1 MQTWPERYPGRLEY
15 ELEQFARR
23 GLDFDLDEELL
34 ADQGRVVLR
43 GSIDYQG
50 KDVELEVRYP
60 DLYPFVR
67 PEVIAPGLTLERHQ
81 NPYEG
86 NLCLLDRSTRAWKP
100 SFDGSWLVAEKV
112 PYLLALLEAGEEA
125 MRGAETPQGE
135 PLSSY
140 FPAGGGGTAVFVPE
154 QMRALPADAK
164 FGSGRIR
171 AFGTTGVRLRGTI
184 AELVEKRPSRKT
196 KHLARAEETVL
207 QRFPG
212 MEISFRWARLER
224 LPPENTPAAL
234 LAAIDASRSG
244 FGSPPRHR
252 VADGT
257 IAVSAAV
264 FAEEVGQDRYE
275 DSWLFAVQFEADN
288 GQRGIYLIR
297 GERLGRADLELR
309 LPAYVRLGER
319 RVALAGL
326 GALGGPLAL
335 ELARAGLGQL
345 RGLDF
350 DEVEVGNGVRWPAGI
365 TAVGA
370 PKAAFLANF
379 IHMEYPYTSFE
390 PFPMLIGNSAITPVA
405 REESEIDQIER
416 FLADSDL
423 LIEATAE
430 IGIQQALA
438 ASADERG
445 LAQLYVSA
453 TEGAHGGLV
462 ARVVPGAGGCWMCL
476 QAGIDDGSIPLPGL
490 DEPLTLQPQG
500 CNSLTYTAAGFDLT
514 PIVAQA
520 ARVVAS
526 TLAEEPD
533 DAGSVA
539 FVCELDRR
547 LAPPR
552 WSTHPISTRPECPV
566 CGGETT

>member
-1 MQTWPERYPGRLEY
+1 MQTWPERYPDRLEY

-23 GLDFDLDEELL
+23 GLDFNLDEELL
-34 ADQGRVVLR
+34 ADQGRVVLH

-50 KDVELEVRYP
+50 DNVEIEVRYP
-60 DLYPFVR
+60 DLYPFLR
-67 PEVIAPGLTLERHQ
+67 PEILAPGLILERHQ

-125 MRGAETPQGE
+125 MREVETPQGE
-135 PLSSY
+135 PFSSY
-140 FPAGGGGTAVFVPE
+140 FPTGGGGVAAFVPE

-171 AFGTTGVRLRGTI
+171 TFGATGVRLRGAI
-184 AELVEKRPSRKT
+184 AELVEKRSSRKT
-196 KHLARAEETVL
+196 KHLARADETVL

-212 MEISFRWARLER
+212 MEISFRWARLEG
-224 LPPENTPAAL
+224 LPAENTPAAL
-234 LAAIDASRSG
+234 LAAIDAARPG

-264 FAEEVGQDRYE
+264 FAEEVGQGHYE

-288 GQRGIYLIR
+288 GQRGTYLIR

-309 LPAYVRLGER
+309 LPDYVRLGER

-370 PKAAFLANF
+370 PKAAFLANY
-379 IHMEYPYTSFE
+379 IHMEYPYTRFE
-390 PFPMLIGNSAITPVA
+390 PFPMLIGNSAIAPVA
-405 REESEIDQIER
+405 REESEVDQIEH
-416 FLADSDL
+416 FLANSDL

-430 IGIQQALA
+430 IGVQQALSVIA
-438 ASADERG
+438 GERG
-445 LAQLYVSA
+445 LAQLYISA
-453 TEGAHGGLV
+453 TEGARGGLV
-462 ARVVPGAGGCWMCL
+462 ARVIPGAGGCWMCL

-490 DEPLTLQPQG
+490 EEPLTLQPQG
-500 CNSLTYTAAGFDLT
+500 CNSLTYTAAGFDLA

-520 ARVVAS
+520 ARVAAS

-533 DAGSVA
+533 NDGSVA
-539 FVCELDRR
+539 FVCELDTR

-552 WSTHPISTRPECPV
+552 WSTHPIPARPECAV
-566 CGGETT
+566 CGDTA